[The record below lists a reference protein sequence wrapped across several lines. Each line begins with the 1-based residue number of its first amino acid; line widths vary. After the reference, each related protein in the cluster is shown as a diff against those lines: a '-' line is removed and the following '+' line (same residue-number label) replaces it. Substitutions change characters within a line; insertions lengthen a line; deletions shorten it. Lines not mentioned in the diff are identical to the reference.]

1 MALHR
6 KLLTII
12 TAMPAKTL
20 YLVDA
25 SIYIFRSYFA
35 MPDSI
40 RNANGHPANA
50 VYGYASFLGGL
61 LGSSNPTHVAA
72 MFDESL
78 GTCFRNDLYSDY
90 KSNRTLPDPDL
101 ERQLNWCRE
110 LTGLVGIRSFASN
123 RYEADDLIG
132 TAAHRLRPHGF
143 RMVYVSG
150 DKDIGQLV
158 ERSDRLWD
166 YSKDESLR
174 AADIGGRF
182 GVKPAQLADLLGLA
196 GDAVDSIPGIPGIGS
211 KIAARLIARFGNI
224 EKLFGYLGSRSLADA
239 GLDDLRGLVRIENL
253 LREHEAQ
260 ARMSKQLA
268 TISRKANIRPT
279 PKSVE
284 LKPVK
289 QKALSAWLEANGF
302 GNRLASRLRI

>member
-1 MALHR
+1 
-6 KLLTII
+6 
-12 TAMPAKTL
+12 MPAKTL

-40 RNANGHPANA
+40 RNDNGHPANA

-61 LGSSNPTHVAA
+61 LAGSKPTHVAA

-90 KSNRTLPDPDL
+90 KSNRALPDPDL

-110 LTGLVGIRSFASN
+110 LTGLVGIRSFASD

-150 DKDIGQLV
+150 DKDISQLV
-158 ERSDRLWD
+158 ERQDRLWD
-166 YSKDESLR
+166 YAKDESLR
-174 AADIGGRF
+174 VADVGNRF
-182 GVKPAQLADLLGLA
+182 GVRPAQLADLLGLA
-196 GDAVDSIPGIPGIGS
+196 GDAVDSIPGVPGIGS
-211 KIAARLIARFGNI
+211 KTAAQLLTRFGNI
-224 EKLFGYLGSRSLADA
+224 EKLFAYLGSKSLGDA
-239 GLDDLRGLVRIENL
+239 GLDGLRGLARIESL
-253 LREHEAQ
+253 LREHETQ
-260 ARMSKQLA
+260 ARLSKQLA
-268 TISRKANIRPT
+268 TISRSANIRPT

-289 QKALSAWLEANGF
+289 QKALSTWLEQNGF
-302 GNRLASRLRI
+302 GNRLASRLKV

>member
-1 MALHR
+1 
-6 KLLTII
+6 
-12 TAMPAKTL
+12 MPAKTL
-20 YLVDA
+20 YLIDA

-40 RNANGHPANA
+40 RSANGHPANA

-61 LGSSNPTHVAA
+61 LSSKNPTHVAA

-78 GTCFRNDLYSDY
+78 GSCFRNDLYSDY
-90 KSNRTLPDPDL
+90 KVNRALADPDL
-101 ERQLNWCRE
+101 ERQLNWCKE
-110 LTGLVGIRSFASN
+110 LTELVGIRSYASN

-158 ERSDRLWD
+158 ERPDRLWD
-166 YSKDESLR
+166 YSKDESMK
-174 AADIGGRF
+174 AADVGQRF
-182 GVKPAQLADLLGLA
+182 GVNPGQLADLLGLA
-196 GDAVDSIPGIPGIGS
+196 GDAIDSIPGVPGIGNKTAS
-211 KIAARLIARFGNI
+211 RLIARFGTV
-224 EKLFGYLGSRSLADA
+224 EKLFDFLESRSFADA
-239 GLDDLRGLVRIENL
+239 KLDDLRGLARIETL

-260 ARMSKQLA
+260 ARLSKQLA
-268 TISRKANIRPT
+268 TISRSADIRPT

-284 LKPVK
+284 LKPAK
-289 QKALSAWLEANGF
+289 RKALSAWLEANGF
-302 GNRLASRLRI
+302 GNRLASRLKI

>member
-1 MALHR
+1 
-6 KLLTII
+6 
-12 TAMPAKTL
+12 MPAKIL

-35 MPDSI
+35 IPDSI
-40 RNANGHPANA
+40 HNANGQPANA

-61 LGSSNPTHVAA
+61 LADRNPTHVAA

-90 KSNRTLPDPDL
+90 KSNRALPDPDL

-110 LTGLVGIRSFASN
+110 LTELVGIRSFSSD

-150 DKDIGQLV
+150 DKDISQLV
-158 ERSDRLWD
+158 ERQDRLWD
-166 YSKDESLR
+166 YSKDESMR
-174 AADIGGRF
+174 VTDVARRF

-196 GDAVDSIPGIPGIGS
+196 GDAVDSIPGVPGIGS
-211 KIAARLIARFGNI
+211 KIAVQLLTRFGNI
-224 EKLFGYLGSRSLADA
+224 EKLFDYLESRSLADA
-239 GLDDLRGLVRIENL
+239 SLGSLRGLARIEGL
-253 LREHEAQ
+253 LREHKEQ
-260 ARMSKQLA
+260 ARLSKQLA
-268 TISRKANIRPT
+268 TISRNANIRPT
-279 PKSVE
+279 PKSVQ

-289 QKALSAWLEANGF
+289 QKALSAWLDANGF

>member
-1 MALHR
+1 MALHW
-6 KLLTII
+6 KLLTIT
-12 TAMPAKTL
+12 TAMAAKTL

-35 MPDSI
+35 MPDTI

-61 LGSSNPTHVAA
+61 LGSSKPSHVAA

-78 GTCFRNDLYSDY
+78 GTCFRNYGDY
-90 KSNRTLPDPDL
+90 KSNRALPDPDL

-110 LTGLVGIRSFASN
+110 LTELVGIRSFASN

-150 DKDIGQLV
+150 DKDISQLV
-158 ERSDRLWD
+158 ERQDRLWD
-166 YSKDESLR
+166 FSKDESLR
-174 AADIGGRF
+174 AADVGRRF

-196 GDAVDSIPGIPGIGS
+196 GDAVDSIPGVPGIGS
-211 KIAARLIARFGNI
+211 KTAARLLVRFGNI
-224 EKLFGYLGSRSLADA
+224 EKLFDFLESKSLADA
-239 GLDDLRGLVRIENL
+239 KLDGLRGLERIESL

-260 ARMSKQLA
+260 ARVSKQLA
-268 TISRKANIRPT
+268 TISRNANIRPT

-289 QKALSAWLEANGF
+289 QKALSAWLEENGF
-302 GNRLASRLRI
+302 GDRLASRLKV